1 MQSLDVISVN
11 LWQML
16 ASLLNLVLLF
26 LIVKKF
32 LYKPVKK
39 MLAERQNAIQKDY
52 DDAKAAKE
60 RAILDK
66 EAYENQLKNA
76 KNEAETIIK
85 SATEDANRRS
95 NEIISEAK
103 MRADTIV
110 NTAKVDAE
118 LEMKKAES
126 HIKEEIVEV
135 SSLLAEKMLHREISQ
150 DDHREL
156 IDSFIE
162 SVGNSDEA
170 DV

>member
-39 MLAERQNAIQKDY
+39 MLAERQNAIEKDY
-52 DDAKAAKE
+52 KDAKEAKQQ
-60 RAILDK
+60 AILEK
-66 EAYENQLKNA
+66 EAYENQIKNA
-76 KNEAETIIK
+76 KEEADSIIK

-95 NEIISEAK
+95 DEIISEAK
-103 MRADTIV
+103 VRADMIV
-110 NTAKVDAE
+110 SAAKTDAE

-135 SSLLAEKMLHREISQ
+135 SSLIAEKMLRREISKE
-150 DDHREL
+150 DHREL

-162 SVGNSDEA
+162 SVGNENEA